1 MNIAIDGPAGAGK
14 STVAQKV
21 AGHLEYL
28 YIDTGSM
35 YRALA
40 WAVHHYQLS
49 ADDESAV
56 SKLLQNNRIRLE
68 RKQGRQHVYWNETDI
83 TDQIRTNEVSQYA
96 SIVASHA
103 SVREQ
108 MLVLQRNLAKQGN
121 VVMDGRDIGTH
132 VLPDAEV
139 KIFLTAS
146 IRERAER
153 RWKEQLAKGHQAN
166 LADLEK
172 EIAER
177 DQRDMNR
184 EVAPLRQAEDAVLVD
199 TTGLTIDQVV
209 DRILQICERTGESLQ

>member
-14 STVAQKV
+14 STVAGKV
-21 AGHLEYL
+21 ANRLEYV

-40 WAVHHYQLS
+40 WAVLHYQLPV
-49 ADDESAV
+49 DDESAV
-56 SKLLQNNRIRLE
+56 SELLQNNEIRLV
-68 RKQGRQHVYWNETDI
+68 RRAGQQHVYWNDTDV
-83 TDQIRTNEVSQYA
+83 TDWIRTPEVSQYA
-96 SIVASHA
+96 SIVASYGA
-103 SVREQ
+103 VREQ
-108 MLVLQRNLAKQGN
+108 MLVLQRNLARQGN

-139 KIFLTAS
+139 KIYLTAS

-153 RWKEQLAKGHQAN
+153 RWKELLAKGSSAQ

-172 EIAER
+172 EIEER
-177 DQRDMNR
+177 DFRDMNR

-199 TTGLTIDQVV
+199 TTGMTIDQVV
-209 DRILQICERTGESLQ
+209 EKILQICERMGESTL

>member
-21 AGHLEYL
+21 ASRLEYV

-40 WAVHHYQLS
+40 WAVLQNNVS
-49 ADDESAV
+49 VNDEQAV
-56 SKLLQNNRIRLE
+56 SELLQNNTIDLQRTIDGQRVL
-68 RKQGRQHVYWNETDI
+68 WNGQDI
-83 TDQIRTNEVSQYA
+83 TDQIRTPEVSQFA
-96 SIVASHA
+96 SIVASYG
-103 SVREQ
+103 SVRRQ
-108 MLVLQRNLAKQGN
+108 MLVLQRKLAEQGN

-153 RWKEQLAKGHQAN
+153 RLKELLAKGHETD
-166 LADLEK
+166 LAALEA

-177 DQRDMNR
+177 DKRDMER

-209 DRILQICERTGESLQ
+209 DRILQICASNG

>member
-14 STVAQKV
+14 STVAMKV
-21 AGHLEYL
+21 AAQLEYV

-40 WAVHHYQLS
+40 WAVLHNQIPI
-49 ADDESAV
+49 DDETSV
-56 SKLLQNNRIRLE
+56 SQLLQNNEIRLVRE
-68 RKQGRQHVYWNETDI
+68 LAGQHVYWNHTDV
-83 TDQIRTNEVSQYA
+83 TEWIRTPEVSQYA
-96 SIVASHA
+96 SVVASYGQ
-103 SVREQ
+103 VREQ

-146 IRERAER
+146 TRERAER
-153 RWKEQLAKGHQAN
+153 RWKELLAKGHET
-166 LADLEK
+166 DLEALVT

-177 DQRDMNR
+177 DHRDMNR

-199 TTGLTIDQVV
+199 TTGMTIDQVV
-209 DRILQICERTGESLQ
+209 DQILEICERTGESTQ

>member
-14 STVAQKV
+14 STVAGKV
-21 AGHLEYL
+21 AGQLEYV

-40 WAVHHYQLS
+40 WAVHHQQLPI
-49 ADDESAV
+49 DDEHTV
-56 SKLLQNNRIRLE
+56 SELLQNNEIRLV
-68 RKQGRQHVYWNETDI
+68 RKAGQQHVYWNDTDV
-83 TDQIRTNEVSQYA
+83 TAWIRTAEVSQYA
-96 SIVASHA
+96 SIVASYGT
-103 SVREQ
+103 VREQ

-153 RWKEQLAKGHQAN
+153 RWKELLAKGSQAQ

-172 EIAER
+172 EIEER
-177 DQRDMNR
+177 DYRDMNR
-184 EVAPLRQAEDAVLVD
+184 EVAPLRQADDAVLVD
-199 TTGLTIDQVV
+199 TSGMTIDQVV
-209 DRILQICERTGESLQ
+209 EKILQICERMGESTQ

>member
-21 AGHLEYL
+21 AGRLEFV

-40 WAVHHYQLS
+40 WAVLHNGVPV
-49 ADDESAV
+49 DDEQAV
-56 SKLLQNNRIRLE
+56 SDLLQNNTIELQRVNSVQRVLWN
-68 RKQGRQHVYWNETDI
+68 GRDI
-83 TDQIRTNEVSQYA
+83 TEEIRTPEVSQYA
-96 SIVASHA
+96 SIVASYG
-103 SVREQ
+103 SVRRQ
-108 MLVLQRNLAKQGN
+108 MLVLQRKMAEQGN

-153 RWKEQLAKGHQAN
+153 RLKELLAKGHVT
-166 LADLEK
+166 DLETLEA

-177 DQRDMNR
+177 DKRDMER
-184 EVAPLRQAEDAVLVD
+184 DVAPLRQAEDAVLVD
-199 TTGLTIDQVV
+199 TTGLSIDQVV
-209 DRILQICERTGESLQ
+209 DRILQICELNG

>member
-14 STVAQKV
+14 STVAQQV
-21 AGHLEYL
+21 AAQLRYL

-40 WAVHHYQLS
+40 WAVLHKNVPVN
-49 ADDESAV
+49 DEQAV
-56 SKLLQNNRIRLE
+56 SELLRYNTIELQRTAETQRVL
-68 RKQGRQHVYWNETDI
+68 WNDKDI
-83 TDQIRTNEVSQYA
+83 TDEIRTPEVSQYA
-96 SIVASHA
+96 SIVASYG
-103 SVREQ
+103 SVRQQ
-108 MLVLQRNLAKQGN
+108 MLVLQRKMAEQGN

-139 KIFLTAS
+139 KIYLTAS

-153 RWKEQLAKGHQAN
+153 RWKELKAKGHETDMA
-166 LADLEK
+166 ALEA

-177 DQRDMNR
+177 DQRDMER

-199 TTGLTIDQVV
+199 TTGLSIDQVV
-209 DRILQICERTGESLQ
+209 DRILKICEANG

>member
-21 AGHLEYL
+21 AGQLEYV

-49 ADDESAV
+49 IEDEPSV
-56 SKLLQNNRIRLE
+56 SELLQNNVIRLVRE
-68 RKQGRQHVYWNETDI
+68 HGQQAVFWNDKDVTGL
-83 TDQIRTNEVSQYA
+83 IRSTEVSQFA
-96 SIVASHA
+96 SIVASYG

-146 IRERAER
+146 SRERAER
-153 RWKEQLAKGHQAN
+153 RWKELLAKGIQTD
-166 LADLEK
+166 LDELEK
-172 EIAER
+172 EIEER
-177 DQRDMNR
+177 DLRDMNR
-184 EVAPLRQAEDAVLVD
+184 DVAPLRQADDAVLVD
-199 TTGLTIDQVV
+199 TTGMSIDLVV
-209 DRILQICERTGESLQ
+209 DRILQICERTGESTQ